1 MLLAL
6 TTGPQD
12 HRTTG
17 PQDHRTTGRQ
27 DHRTTGPFFQQTNH
41 KSTNPEMNETMTTP
55 QNRSSV
61 DNSSD
66 EIDLGKLLGILLDA
80 KWIILVTTFLFAVG
94 GVAVAL
100 LSTPIYKADAL
111 IQIEQKSSGG
121 ISSLVG
127 DMGELFSQESSATTE
142 IEIIKSRMILGDT
155 VDKFNLTTV
164 AEPKY
169 LPVIGKGLAR
179 IAGKVNQIEI
189 SRYTVPE
196 YAQEMKHTLVVLDAE
211 KKTYQLVRGDE
222 QVVLQGV
229 AGELAKND
237 GYELFVTELR
247 SHNEQE
253 FSLSQQSRLEA
264 IEWLKK
270 NLAISERGKQT
281 GILMLSFEGENRNQI
296 SEILNHISQTYFLQN
311 VERNSAEAEKS
322 LTFLKGHLP
331 DIKNSLTT
339 AEDTLNRFRQ
349 DNESIDL
356 GLEAKSTLDVMVKLE
371 AQLNELT
378 FKESE
383 ISQRFTKDHPAY
395 RSLLDKRE
403 TLLKERERL
412 NQQVQKLPKT
422 QREVLRMTRDVEVN
436 QQIYIQLLNK
446 VQELS
451 IIKAGTVG
459 NVRIL
464 DEAQSYANPVKP
476 KKPLIVVLATMLGG
490 MLSVALVLV
499 KAALHRGVENPDEI
513 EQIGLS
519 VYASVPKSNLQLELA
534 NKLARKKRNTDLTLL
549 AESNPA
555 DLSIEALRGLRTSL
569 HFAMME
575 AKNNVLMISGP
586 APGIGKSFV
595 STNFAAVAAKTGQ
608 KVLLIDADMRKG
620 YLQQCFGLNWENGL
634 SDLLSGKVT
643 RDVAVQSAKVEN
655 LDIITRGQVPPNPS
669 ELLMH
674 PRFKELVD
682 WASENYD
689 LVIIDTPPVLAV
701 TDPSIVGA
709 IAGTT
714 LMVARFGQNTVK
726 EVDVARSRFEQA
738 GIEVKGVILN
748 AIEKKAS
755 SSYGYGY
762 YNYSYGDS
770 TKAQ

>member
-1 MLLAL
+1 
-6 TTGPQD
+6 
-12 HRTTG
+12 
-17 PQDHRTTGRQ
+17 
-27 DHRTTGPFFQQTNH
+27 
-41 KSTNPEMNETMTTP
+41 MTTP

-111 IQIEQKSSGG
+111 LQIEEKSKGG
-121 ISSLVG
+121 IGSLVGG

-247 SHNEQE
+247 AHDEQE

-464 DEAQSYANPVKP
+464 DEAQSYAKPVKP
-476 KKPLIVVLATMLGG
+476 KKPLIVVLATLLGG

-586 APGIGKSFV
+586 APGIGKSFI

-634 SDLLSGKVT
+634 SDLLSGKVA

-682 WASENYD
+682 WASEHYD

-726 EVDVARSRFEQA
+726 EIDVARSRFEQA

-762 YNYSYGDS
+762 YNYSYGES
-770 TKAQ
+770 NKA

>member
-1 MLLAL
+1 
-6 TTGPQD
+6 
-12 HRTTG
+12 
-17 PQDHRTTGRQ
+17 
-27 DHRTTGPFFQQTNH
+27 
-41 KSTNPEMNETMTTP
+41 MTTP

-80 KWIILVTTFLFAVG
+80 KWIILVTTFFFAVG

-111 IQIEQKSSGG
+111 LQIEEKSKGG
-121 ISSLVG
+121 IGSLVGG

-179 IAGKVNQIEI
+179 IAGKVNQIEV

-196 YAQEMKHTLVVLDAE
+196 YAQEMKYTLVVLDAE
-211 KKTYQLVRGDE
+211 KKTYQLIRGDE

-229 AGELAKND
+229 AGEPAKKD

-464 DEAQSYANPVKP
+464 DEAQSYAKPVKP

-499 KAALHRGVENPDEI
+499 KAAFHRGVENPDEI

-726 EVDVARSRFEQA
+726 EIDVARSRFEQA

-762 YNYSYGDS
+762 YNYSYGES
-770 TKAQ
+770 NKA

>member
-1 MLLAL
+1 
-6 TTGPQD
+6 
-12 HRTTG
+12 
-17 PQDHRTTGRQ
+17 
-27 DHRTTGPFFQQTNH
+27 
-41 KSTNPEMNETMTTP
+41 MTTP

-80 KWIILVTTFLFAVG
+80 KWIILVTTFFFAVG

-179 IAGKVNQIEI
+179 IAGKVNQIEV

-253 FSLSQQSRLEA
+253 FTIGQRSRLEA
-264 IEWLKK
+264 IEWLKQ
-270 NLAISERGKQT
+270 NLVISERGKQT
-281 GILMLSFEGENRNQI
+281 GILQLSFEGESRKQI
-296 SEILNHISQTYFLQN
+296 SELLNHISQTYFLQN

-331 DIKNSLTT
+331 DIKTSLTT

-356 GLEAKSTLDVMVKLE
+356 GLEAKATLDVMVKLE

-464 DEAQSYANPVKP
+464 DEAQSYAKPVKP
-476 KKPLIVVLATMLGG
+476 KKPLIAVLATLLGC

-499 KAALHRGVENPDEI
+499 KAAFHRGVENPDEI

-643 RDVAVQSAKVEN
+643 RDVAVRSAKVEN

-726 EVDVARSRFEQA
+726 EIDVARSRFEQA

-770 TKAQ
+770 SKA

>member
-1 MLLAL
+1 
-6 TTGPQD
+6 
-12 HRTTG
+12 
-17 PQDHRTTGRQ
+17 
-27 DHRTTGPFFQQTNH
+27 
-41 KSTNPEMNETMTTP
+41 MNETMTTP

-155 VDKFNLTTV
+155 VDKFNLTTL

-179 IAGKVNQIEI
+179 IAGKVNQIEV

-229 AGELAKND
+229 AGELAKKD

-253 FSLSQQSRLEA
+253 FAIGQRSRLEA
-264 IEWLKK
+264 IEWLKQ

-281 GILMLSFEGENRNQI
+281 GILQLSFEGENRKQI
-296 SEILNHISQTYFLQN
+296 GELLNHISQTYFLQN

-331 DIKNSLTT
+331 DIKTSLTT

-464 DEAQSYANPVKP
+464 DEAQSYAKPVKP
-476 KKPLIVVLATMLGG
+476 KKPLIVVLATLLGG

-634 SDLLSGKVT
+634 SDLLSGKIT

-726 EVDVARSRFEQA
+726 EIDVARSRFEQA

-770 TKAQ
+770 NKA

>member
-1 MLLAL
+1 
-6 TTGPQD
+6 
-12 HRTTG
+12 
-17 PQDHRTTGRQ
+17 
-27 DHRTTGPFFQQTNH
+27 
-41 KSTNPEMNETMTTP
+41 MTTP

-80 KWIILVTTFLFAVG
+80 KWIILVTTFFFAVG

-196 YAQEMKHTLVVLDAE
+196 YAQEIKHTLVVLDAE

-237 GYELFVTELR
+237 GYDLFVTELR
-247 SHNEQE
+247 SHDEQE
-253 FSLSQQSRLEA
+253 FTIGQRSRLEA
-264 IEWLKK
+264 IEWLKQ
-270 NLAISERGKQT
+270 NLEISERGKQT
-281 GILMLSFEGENRNQI
+281 GILQLSFEGENRNQI

-464 DEAQSYANPVKP
+464 DEAQSYAKPVKP
-476 KKPLIVVLATMLGG
+476 KKPLIVVLATLLGG

-682 WASENYD
+682 WASEHYD

-726 EVDVARSRFEQA
+726 EIDVARNRFEQA

-770 TKAQ
+770 NKA

>member
-1 MLLAL
+1 
-6 TTGPQD
+6 
-12 HRTTG
+12 
-17 PQDHRTTGRQ
+17 
-27 DHRTTGPFFQQTNH
+27 
-41 KSTNPEMNETMTTP
+41 MNETMTTP

>member
-1 MLLAL
+1 
-6 TTGPQD
+6 
-12 HRTTG
+12 
-17 PQDHRTTGRQ
+17 
-27 DHRTTGPFFQQTNH
+27 
-41 KSTNPEMNETMTTP
+41 MNETMTTP

-80 KWIILVTTFLFAVG
+80 KWIILVTTFFFAVG

-111 IQIEQKSSGG
+111 LQIEEKSKGG
-121 ISSLVG
+121 IGSLVGG

-179 IAGKVNQIEI
+179 IAGKVNQIEV

-196 YAQEMKHTLVVLDAE
+196 YAQEMKYTLVVLDAE
-211 KKTYQLVRGDE
+211 KKTYQLIRGDE

-229 AGELAKND
+229 AGEPAKKD

-464 DEAQSYANPVKP
+464 DEAQSYAKPVKP

-499 KAALHRGVENPDEI
+499 KAAFHRGVENPDEI

-726 EVDVARSRFEQA
+726 EIDVARSRFEQA

-762 YNYSYGDS
+762 YNYSYGES
-770 TKAQ
+770 NKA

>member
-1 MLLAL
+1 
-6 TTGPQD
+6 
-12 HRTTG
+12 
-17 PQDHRTTGRQ
+17 
-27 DHRTTGPFFQQTNH
+27 
-41 KSTNPEMNETMTTP
+41 MNETMTTP

-80 KWIILVTTFLFAVG
+80 KWIILVTTFFFAVG

-196 YAQEMKHTLVVLDAE
+196 YDQEMKHTLVVLDAE

-222 QVVLQGV
+222 QVVLKGV

-247 SHNEQE
+247 SRNDQE
-253 FSLSQQSRLEA
+253 FAIGQRSRLEA
-264 IEWLKK
+264 IEWLKQ

-281 GILMLSFEGENRNQI
+281 GILQLSFEGENRKQI
-296 SEILNHISQTYFLQN
+296 GELLNHISQTYFLQN

-331 DIKNSLTT
+331 DIKTSLTT

-464 DEAQSYANPVKP
+464 DEAQSYAKPVKP
-476 KKPLIVVLATMLGG
+476 KKPLIVVLATLLGG

-634 SDLLSGKVT
+634 SDLLSGKIT

-726 EVDVARSRFEQA
+726 EIDVARSRFEQA

-762 YNYSYGDS
+762 YNYSYGES
-770 TKAQ
+770 NKA

>member
-1 MLLAL
+1 
-6 TTGPQD
+6 
-12 HRTTG
+12 
-17 PQDHRTTGRQ
+17 
-27 DHRTTGPFFQQTNH
+27 
-41 KSTNPEMNETMTTP
+41 MTTP

-155 VDKFNLTTV
+155 VDKFNLTTL

-222 QVVLQGV
+222 QVVLKGV

-247 SHNEQE
+247 SHNDQE
-253 FSLSQQSRLEA
+253 FAIGQRSRLEA
-264 IEWLKK
+264 IEWLKQ

-281 GILMLSFEGENRNQI
+281 GILQLSFEGENRKQI
-296 SEILNHISQTYFLQN
+296 GELLNHISQTYFLQN

-331 DIKNSLTT
+331 DIKTSLTT

-464 DEAQSYANPVKP
+464 DEAQSYAKPVKP
-476 KKPLIVVLATMLGG
+476 KKPLIVVLATLLGG

-726 EVDVARSRFEQA
+726 EIEVARNRFEQA

-770 TKAQ
+770 SKA

>member
-1 MLLAL
+1 
-6 TTGPQD
+6 
-12 HRTTG
+12 
-17 PQDHRTTGRQ
+17 
-27 DHRTTGPFFQQTNH
+27 
-41 KSTNPEMNETMTTP
+41 MTTP

-80 KWIILVTTFLFAVG
+80 KWIILVTTFFFAVG

-111 IQIEQKSSGG
+111 LQIEEKSKGG
-121 ISSLVG
+121 IGSLVGG

-196 YAQEMKHTLVVLDAE
+196 YAQEMKHTLVVLDSE
-211 KKTYQLVRGDE
+211 KKTYQLIRGDE

-229 AGELAKND
+229 AGEPAKKD

-464 DEAQSYANPVKP
+464 DEAQSYAKPVKP

-499 KAALHRGVENPDEI
+499 KAAFHRGVENPDEI

-634 SDLLSGKVT
+634 SDLLSGKVA
-643 RDVAVQSAKVEN
+643 RDIAVQSAKVEN

-726 EVDVARSRFEQA
+726 EIDVARNRFEQA

-762 YNYSYGDS
+762 YNYSYGES
-770 TKAQ
+770 NKA

>member
-1 MLLAL
+1 
-6 TTGPQD
+6 
-12 HRTTG
+12 
-17 PQDHRTTGRQ
+17 
-27 DHRTTGPFFQQTNH
+27 
-41 KSTNPEMNETMTTP
+41 MNETMTTP

-111 IQIEQKSSGG
+111 LQIEEKSKGG
-121 ISSLVG
+121 IGSLVGG

-196 YAQEMKHTLVVLDAE
+196 YAQEMKHALVVLDAE

-229 AGELAKND
+229 AGERAKND

-253 FSLSQQSRLEA
+253 FTIGQRSRLEA
-264 IEWLKK
+264 IEWLKQ
-270 NLAISERGKQT
+270 NLEISERGKQT
-281 GILMLSFEGENRNQI
+281 GILQLSFEGENRNQI

-464 DEAQSYANPVKP
+464 DEAQSYAPPVKP
-476 KKPLIVVLATMLGG
+476 KKQLIVVLATLLGG

-682 WASENYD
+682 WASEHYD

-726 EVDVARSRFEQA
+726 EIDVARNRFEQA

-762 YNYSYGDS
+762 YNYSYGES
-770 TKAQ
+770 KKA